1 LKLAVPFETKGGCDL
16 CDSFMNWS
24 FDQNVDNPQAPPD
37 TSVDLVHNPTTGCP
51 RKSPDDAQPIVQFV
65 RAASLL

>member
-1 LKLAVPFETKGGCDL
+1 
-16 CDSFMNWS
+16 MNWS